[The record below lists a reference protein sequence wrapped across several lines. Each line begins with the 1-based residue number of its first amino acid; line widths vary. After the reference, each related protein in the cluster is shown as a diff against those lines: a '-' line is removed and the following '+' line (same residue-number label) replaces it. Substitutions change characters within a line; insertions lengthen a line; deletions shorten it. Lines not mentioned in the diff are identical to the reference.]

1 MAPRGQAL
9 YMATHYEN
17 FYQASPLARLSEYA
31 EDIALW
37 GVNTV
42 ITEMPGPSSFS
53 NGESEVTLS

>member
-1 MAPRGQAL
+1 
-9 YMATHYEN
+9 MATHYEN